1 MTKNYSNL
9 LLNLQTSSKTKLNLK
24 KEINLFIESGFV
36 PCFMFLTL
44 TSFASGLFIN
54 DLYDAKS
61 TSSSKTFEVSAPNER
76 RYASELIKIKNNK
89 KVFLVDDKKTLVTV
103 K

>member
-54 DLYDAKS
+54 DLYDVKS
-61 TSSSKTFEVSAPNER
+61 TSSSKTFEVSAPNE

-89 KVFLVDDKKTLVTV
+89 KVFLVDDKKALVTV